1 MTAIVE
7 VESAC
12 KRFGGVVAVDDL
24 SFTVEQGS
32 FTSIIGPNGAGK
44 TSALNLITGAY
55 SLDSGDVRIS
65 GRSIR
70 GRSQTAISRS
80 GVARTFQT
88 LQVFGAMTAL
98 ENVLVPLEA
107 RERSRKAHA
116 RADELLAFVGL
127 EGCADV
133 QAETLAFGQQRL
145 LELARALGAEPA
157 VLLLDEPTSGL
168 SRAEVAKFVDVLRAV
183 RADGV
188 TLVMIEH
195 DVRTVMAV
203 SDRVIV
209 MHRGTKL
216 ADGSP
221 SDVQRDPA
229 VIEAYLG
236 EAESV
241 PPERA
246 SVEGGATLLQMSGLA
261 TYRGAVR
268 ALDGIDLDVRSGEIL
283 AVVGPNGAGKSTLLG
298 TVAGWFPPRSG
309 TVVLEGRDLTGLG
322 AEQVVRAGISLV
334 PERRQMFG
342 ELTVERNLELG
353 AYIHGGA
360 GPAELERVLTL
371 FPRLRERRT
380 QRAGTLSGGEQQM
393 VAIAR
398 GLLANPRV
406 LLLDEPSL
414 GLAPRV
420 VTEIFEALARVNAE
434 GTTIVLVE
442 QNARAAFAI
451 ADRVALLERGK
462 IVFTGRATE
471 ARNDPR
477 ISEAYLG

>member
-1 MTAIVE
+1 
-7 VESAC
+7 
-12 KRFGGVVAVDDL
+12 
-24 SFTVEQGS
+24 
-32 FTSIIGPNGAGK
+32 
-44 TSALNLITGAY
+44 
-55 SLDSGDVRIS
+55 
-65 GRSIR
+65 
-70 GRSQTAISRS
+70 
-80 GVARTFQT
+80 
-88 LQVFGAMTAL
+88 
-98 ENVLVPLEA
+98 
-107 RERSRKAHA
+107 
-116 RADELLAFVGL
+116 
-127 EGCADV
+127 
-133 QAETLAFGQQRL
+133 
-145 LELARALGAEPA
+145 
-157 VLLLDEPTSGL
+157 
-168 SRAEVAKFVDVLRAV
+168 V

-246 SVEGGATLLQMSGLA
+246 SVEGGARLLQMSGLA

>member
-127 EGCADV
+127 EGCAGV

-145 LELARALGAEPA
+145 LELARALGAEPS

-183 RADGV
+183 RAD
-188 TLVMIEH
+188 L
-195 DVRTVMAV
+195 
-203 SDRVIV
+203 
-209 MHRGTKL
+209 
-216 ADGSP
+216 
-221 SDVQRDPA
+221 
-229 VIEAYLG
+229 
-236 EAESV
+236 
-241 PPERA
+241 
-246 SVEGGATLLQMSGLA
+246 
-261 TYRGAVR
+261 
-268 ALDGIDLDVRSGEIL
+268 
-283 AVVGPNGAGKSTLLG
+283 
-298 TVAGWFPPRSG
+298 
-309 TVVLEGRDLTGLG
+309 
-322 AEQVVRAGISLV
+322 RAGIHV
-334 PERRQMFG
+334 DQPRR
-342 ELTVERNLELG
+342 
-353 AYIHGGA
+353 
-360 GPAELERVLTL
+360 
-371 FPRLRERRT
+371 
-380 QRAGTLSGGEQQM
+380 
-393 VAIAR
+393 
-398 GLLANPRV
+398 
-406 LLLDEPSL
+406 
-414 GLAPRV
+414 
-420 VTEIFEALARVNAE
+420 
-434 GTTIVLVE
+434 
-442 QNARAAFAI
+442 
-451 ADRVALLERGK
+451 
-462 IVFTGRATE
+462 
-471 ARNDPR
+471 
-477 ISEAYLG
+477 

>member
-1 MTAIVE
+1 VSAMLE
-7 VESAC
+7 VEGAC

-24 SFTVEQGS
+24 SFTVERGS

-55 SLDSGDVRIS
+55 TLDRGDVRIA

-70 GRSQTAISRS
+70 GRSLAAISRA

-88 LQVFGAMTAL
+88 LQIFGAMTAR
-98 ENVLVPLEA
+98 ENVLVPIEA
-107 RERSRKAHA
+107 RPRAGDARA
-116 RADELLAFVGL
+116 RADVLLATVGL
-127 EGCADV
+127 AECADLS
-133 QAETLAFGQQRL
+133 AETLSFGQQRL
-145 LELARALGAEPA
+145 LELARALAAQPD

-168 SRAEVAKFVDVLRAV
+168 SRAEVAKFIEVLQTV
-183 RADGV
+183 RAGGV

-203 SDRVIV
+203 SDQVIV
-209 MHRGTKL
+209 MHRGAML
-216 ADGSP
+216 AAGAP
-221 SDVQRDPA
+221 AVVQSDPA

-236 EAESV
+236 EQTEVAATR
-241 PPERA
+241 PP
-246 SVEGGATLLQMSGLA
+246 STATDLLLHVSGLSA
-261 TYRGAVR
+261 YRGAVR
-268 ALDGIDLDVRSGEIL
+268 ALDGIDLAVCAGEIL

-298 TVAGWFPPRSG
+298 TIAGWFPPRTGS
-309 TVVLEGRDLTGLG
+309 VQLAGRDVTGLP
-322 AEQVVRAGISLV
+322 AEQAVRAGISLV
-334 PERRQMFG
+334 PERRQMFA
-342 ELTVERNLELG
+342 ELSVERNLELG
-353 AYIHGGA
+353 AYIHGRA
-360 GPAELERVLTL
+360 DAAALEGVFAL

-380 QRAGTLSGGEQQM
+380 QHAGTLSGGEQQM

-398 GLLANPRV
+398 GLLAKPRV

-420 VTEIFEALARVNAE
+420 VGEIFDALARVNAA

-442 QNARAAFAI
+442 QNARAAFAV
-451 ADRVALLERGK
+451 ADRVALLERGR
-462 IVFTGRATE
+462 IVFSGRVAD
-471 ARNDPR
+471 ARDDAR